1 MHNDYAGYR
10 ERYGQEKGGIFYEKD
25 EETLSAATAVIL
37 ATSLFAAGCGTQEA
51 EQGGQTGTSAEAET
65 TAASDLNSK
74 TLDEIIEAAKEE
86 GRVESVGMPDSWANW
101 GLMWQGLADTYGLE
115 HADADMS
122 SAEELQMF
130 ATEGENGTKD
140 IGDVGQAFGA
150 QAVEEDLVQGYKT
163 SYWDSVP
170 DWAKG
175 EDGKWMMAY
184 TGSHHIPGKH
194 GPDRGRSA
202 HFMAGY
208 PRGIL

>member
-1 MHNDYAGYR
+1 MR
-10 ERYGQEKGGIFYEKD
+10 KMKK
-25 EETLSAATAVIL
+25 TLSAATAVIL

-163 SYWDSVP
+163 SYWGQRSGLG
-170 DWAKG
+170 KG
-175 EDGKWMMAY
+175 
-184 TGSHHIPGKH
+184 
-194 GPDRGRSA
+194 
-202 HFMAGY
+202 
-208 PRGIL
+208 